1 MIDEVQEQTETEIAQ
16 ALAGLDVTVT
26 GDSSE
31 ALSALAGNQSV
42 LLVPPPAVN
51 VTTFTHWQCT
61 FELWALAPTIDPA
74 ESTRTIA
81 PIVSALVGLG
91 VTEATPDQFETN
103 SAAFAGYRITLQNTY
118 SKE

>member
-1 MIDEVQEQTETEIAQ
+1 MIDEVHVAATDEIRQ
-16 ALAGLDVTVT
+16 ALDGLDVLVT

-31 ALSALAGNQSV
+31 ALSALAGNEPV

-51 VTTFTHWQCT
+51 ITTFTAWQCT

-74 ESTRTIA
+74 ATTATIS
-81 PIVSALVGLG
+81 PIITALVPLG
-91 VTEATPDQFETN
+91 VTEASPDQFETN

>member
-1 MIDEVQEQTETEIAQ
+1 MIDEVHADTIEEVSTAV
-16 ALAGLDVTVT
+16 ALLDVLVT

-31 ALSALAGNQSV
+31 ALSALAGNEPV

-51 VTTFTHWQCT
+51 ITTFTAWQCT

-74 ESTRTIA
+74 ATTATIS
-81 PIVSALVGLG
+81 PILTALVPLG
-91 VTEATPDQFETN
+91 VTEASPDQFETN